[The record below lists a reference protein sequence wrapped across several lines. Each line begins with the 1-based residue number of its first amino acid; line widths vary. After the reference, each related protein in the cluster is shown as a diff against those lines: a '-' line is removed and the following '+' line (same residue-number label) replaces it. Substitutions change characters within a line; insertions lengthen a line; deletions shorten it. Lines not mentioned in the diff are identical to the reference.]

1 MYVYDISKGVES
13 IGEPIKVFRDLFSS
27 SVTITSVVWSPL
39 NKHIILG

>member
-1 MYVYDISKGVES
+1 MES
-13 IGEPIKVFRDLFSS
+13 IGEPFKVFSDLCSS